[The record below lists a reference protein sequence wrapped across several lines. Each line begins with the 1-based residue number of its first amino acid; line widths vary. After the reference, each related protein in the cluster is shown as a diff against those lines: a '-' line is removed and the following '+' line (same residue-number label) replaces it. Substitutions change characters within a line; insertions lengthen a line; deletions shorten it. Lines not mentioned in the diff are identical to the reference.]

1 MMLKVMDLQK
11 LFSKKD
17 MLQEVMEILV
27 PLLIL
32 RKEIL
37 KTMLTSVEIAI
48 LTEQETINSHVAIV
62 EIT

>member
-17 MLQEVMEILV
+17 MLQVVTEILV